1 MTITAKW
8 VPNGTTAYAQID
20 PDTDPGY
27 VELALEDGLWE
38 LDSSLVNEKICGG
51 SYNASAFIEAIPG
64 AFVSLDDADVAIQ
77 TAWEDACAS
86 RLVRF
91 SLETGPITFLVNDE
105 EIEIPLEVA
114 RSKDFDEEN
123 L

>member
-8 VPNGTTAYAQID
+8 VPDGTTPYAQLD

-27 VELALEDGLWE
+27 VELALEDGRWE
-38 LDSSLVNEKICGG
+38 LDSASVNEKICGG
-51 SYNASAFIEAIPG
+51 SYNASAFTEAIPG
-64 AFVSLDDADVAIQ
+64 SFVSLDDANVAIQ
-77 TAWEDACAS
+77 TAWEAACAS
-86 RLVRF
+86 QLVRF
-91 SLETGPITFLVNDE
+91 SLENGPIVFLVGDE
-105 EIEIPLEVA
+105 EVEVPLEVA